1 MLQFP
6 SEEKAKIH
14 QWVNDRDMER
24 NMKNPSIRYTRRVF
38 PLLAILTLVWAS
50 AFGNAQSGQSET
62 KSQDKSFRGGLDQ
75 VQNPDHSR
83 PVRNNVAQPGEEVV
97 TLRYFKI
104 KKGSFDQFLK
114 ASVEGV
120 WPYFEKIG
128 ARIVGMWKV
137 VTPEGVAD
145 GPQASKDF
153 DEVYLMT
160 RYASV
165 EHWRATRETT
175 RHGGNGPDWEKC
187 KSALDLRQSLTLSSH
202 VVFLKGQMAAG
213 GPYFMPGLD
222 ESYEKKS
229 PK

>member
-1 MLQFP
+1 MKFSTIEQTTH
-6 SEEKAKIH
+6 AKGVI
-14 QWVNDRDMER
+14 NRMRDLFAYYE
-24 NMKNPSIRYTRRVF
+24 YRVF
-38 PLLAILTLVWAS
+38 PLLAVLTLVCAS

-62 KSQDKSFRGGLDQ
+62 KSQDKPFRGGLDQ
-75 VQNPDHSR
+75 VQNPDHPR

-165 EHWRATRETT
+165 EHWRATRETV

-187 KSALDLRQSLTLSSH
+187 KAALDLRQSLTLSSN

-222 ESYEKKS
+222 ESYEKKP

>member
-1 MLQFP
+1 MQSPF
-6 SEEKAKIH
+6 
-14 QWVNDRDMER
+14 
-24 NMKNPSIRYTRRVF
+24 IRYTHRFF
-38 PLLAILTLVWAS
+38 PLLAILTLVSAL
-50 AFGNAQSGQSET
+50 AFGQSQSGQPET
-62 KSQDKSFRGGLDQ
+62 RSQDKPFRGGLDQ
-75 VQNPDHSR
+75 VQNPDRPR
-83 PVRNNVAQPGEEVV
+83 PVRNNMAQPGEEVV

-137 VTPEGVAD
+137 VTPEGVD
-145 GPQASKDF
+145 GGPQASKDY
-153 DEVYLMT
+153 DEVYLLT

-165 EHWRATRETT
+165 EHWKATRETV

-187 KSALDLRQSLTLSSH
+187 KATLDLRQSLTLSSN

-222 ESYEKKS
+222 ESYEKKI

>member
-1 MLQFP
+1 MQNLF
-6 SEEKAKIH
+6 
-14 QWVNDRDMER
+14 
-24 NMKNPSIRYTRRVF
+24 IRAVYRIA
-38 PLLAILTLVWAS
+38 PHAAALALMCAP
-50 AFGNAQSGQSET
+50 AFGQGQTGTAQSKPQERT
-62 KSQDKSFRGGLDQ
+62 FRGGLSPVTNQ
-75 VQNPDHSR
+75 EPPR

-97 TLRYFKI
+97 TLRTFKI
-104 KKGSFDQFLK
+104 KKGTFDQFLK

-165 EHWRATRETT
+165 EHWRATRDTV

-187 KSALDLRQSLTLSSH
+187 KAALDLRQSLTISSTVIFMKGH
-202 VVFLKGQMAAG
+202 VAAG

-222 ESYEKKS
+222 ESYEKKT